1 MNIPDILRQHEG
13 KTLEFKRDDSPST
26 AIARTAV
33 AFANTAGGRIVI
45 GVADKSREIL
55 GVDDPLR
62 AEERLANIFADSVVP
77 RIVPDIEIVAWRD
90 TSLVVARIHPGPS
103 KPYHLKSEGPRE
115 GVYVRVG
122 STNRHAD
129 PELTAELGRVAQG
142 LAFDEQPMP
151 DLAEDSLDA
160 QAIRTAFEATRTL
173 RPADYDTL
181 RLTTTMD
188 GRRVPT
194 VGGTLLFGADRLA
207 RFPDAWI
214 QAARFRG
221 DDRSVIIDSF
231 DITAPLPQAVDQ
243 ALAFVRRNIAVRMEL
258 DGAHR
263 ADVWQYPQV
272 ALREGIVN
280 AVVHAD
286 YSQRGG
292 PIRIAVYD
300 ERVEVENPGLLV
312 PGLTF
317 EDLYE
322 GVSKLRNHVIGRVFR
337 EIGLIEQ
344 WGSGIGR
351 MVAACRA
358 AGLPDPEL
366 REVGLR
372 FRVTLR
378 ASRDHAPKLDP
389 LDERV
394 LDVLSDA
401 SRGLSTTELADHIG
415 RTSRATRTRLRALV
429 DSGLLIEVGSAPNDP
444 QRKYVIAEDRGE
456 YFTKRAHKAAKR
468 MKAIGAELGMTGV
481 DTVELVHQARREE
494 EDRR

>member
-1 MNIPDILRQHEG
+1 MDIPDILRQHEG
-13 KTLEFKRDDSPST
+13 KTLEFKRDDSPSA

-45 GVADKSREIL
+45 GVADKSREVV
-55 GVDDPLR
+55 GVDDPLQ

-90 TSLVVARIHPGPS
+90 TALVVARIYPGPS
-103 KPYHLKSEGPRE
+103 RPYHLKTEGPRE

-129 PELTAELGRVAQG
+129 PALVADLGRTAQG
-142 LAFDEQPMP
+142 HTYDEQPMP
-151 DLAEDSLDA
+151 ESAEHSLDA
-160 QAIRTAFEATRTL
+160 QAIQDAFEGNRVV

-181 RLTTTMD
+181 RLTTTVQ

-194 VGGTLLFGADRLA
+194 VGGTLLFGSDRLTH
-207 RFPDAWI
+207 FPDAWI

-221 DDRSVIIDSF
+221 DDRSVIVDSL
-231 DITAPLPQAVDQ
+231 DITAPLHQAVDQ

-258 DGAHR
+258 EGARR
-263 ADVWQYPQV
+263 ADVWQYPQM
-272 ALREGIVN
+272 ALREAIVN

-286 YSQRGG
+286 YSQQGG
-292 PIRIAVYD
+292 PLRIAVYD
-300 ERVEVENPGLLV
+300 ERIEVENPGLLV

-322 GVSKLRNHVIGRVFR
+322 GVSKLRNRVIGRVFR

-351 MVAACRA
+351 MVSACRA

-366 REVGLR
+366 REIGLR

-378 ASRDHAPKLDP
+378 ASRDHAPELDP

-401 SRGLSTTELADHIG
+401 PQGLSTTALAEHIG
-415 RTSRATRTRLRALV
+415 RTSRATRTRLRTLV
-429 DSGLLIEVGSAPNDP
+429 DSGLLIEVGSAANDP
-444 QRKYVIAEDRGE
+444 QRRYVIAEDRGE
-456 YFTKRAHKAAKR
+456 YSAERAHRAPKR
-468 MKAIGAELGMTGV
+468 MKEIGAELGLNSA
-481 DTVELVHQARREE
+481 DTVALVHEARKEE